1 MESNLFS
8 LGKKSIGAKEACLEL
23 GRELRANS
31 QLKFNVIKHL
41 NGMRGDS
48 SLEATS
54 PPVEWSL
61 SHVFLSWKAGLIIHN
76 RLDHLVASLFLC
88 CGVFAACS
96 NICPCLLSL
105 LIYLGILSES
115 TQIGLLELSAIAS
128 ATQSQETGFQEKLY
142 HHTYGD
148 DTKFHWSSS
157 W

>member
-8 LGKKSIGAKEACLEL
+8 LGEKSIGAKEACLEF

-48 SLEATS
+48 WLEATS
-54 PPVEWSL
+54 PRVEWSL

-76 RLDHLVASLFLC
+76 RLDHLVASLFPVVELLLL
-88 CGVFAACS
+88 VQTL
-96 NICPCLLSL
+96 CPCLLSL

-128 ATQSQETGFQEKLY
+128 AAQSQETGFQEKLY
-142 HHTYGD
+142 HHTYRD
-148 DTKFHWSSS
+148 DTKFHWSS
-157 W
+157 